1 VIIVEERK
9 MLSIKEAAERIQGAS
24 AYCIRKLVVK
34 GELPHKKSGKK
45 YLIPEDALIKY
56 FFGDEQ
62 GI

>member
-1 VIIVEERK
+1 

-62 GI
+62 GF